1 LTITPNGSGIP
12 ARYFNVYRSAPGA
25 SRLYV
30 IGKVKNSGAATTVF
44 TDLNNRLAG
53 GITAFAID
61 FRGCEIPELSPFKSV
76 ELARTDLTSPKAFFR
91 FCSLAVKLPR
101 FSQLID
107 NVTP

>member
-1 LTITPNGSGIP
+1 M
-12 ARYFNVYRSAPGA
+12 
-25 SRLYV
+25 
-30 IGKVKNSGAATTVF
+30 IGRVKNSGASTTAF
-44 TDLNNRLAG
+44 IDLNNRLPS

-61 FRGCEIPELSPFKSV
+61 FRGDEMAELSPYKSV

-91 FCSLAVKLPR
+91 FASLVVKLPR